1 MNESRLLNTVLLEE
15 IGFHLIEKFVMHL
28 QVLAY
33 NFQYMFVVHI
43 IGVKKKNSRADP
55 HHRLN
60 DFVVVTKV
68 TAGAFRR

>member
-43 IGVKKKNSRADP
+43 IGVKKK
-55 HHRLN
+55 
-60 DFVVVTKV
+60 F
-68 TAGAFRR
+68 

>member
-43 IGVKKKNSRADP
+43 IGVKKKILGQT
-55 HHRLN
+55 HI
-60 DFVVVTKV
+60 
-68 TAGAFRR
+68 TASTTSS